1 MMQCCPRRLWLSLA
15 VLPLLSGCQIGVLN
29 PQGPVGAAQRLILLN
44 SVAIMLC
51 IVVPVIVMTLGFAWW
66 FRASNT
72 KATYLP
78 YWAYSGRLEFVVW
91 SIPALVV
98 LFLGGI
104 TWIGSHDLDPY
115 KPLDVGKEPLEVQ
128 VVSLD
133 WKWLFIYPTLNFAT
147 VNELVIPAGQPVHF
161 SLTSATVMNAFFVP
175 QLGSMIY
182 TMNGMQTELHLM
194 SDNPGSYHGL
204 SSHYSGDGFSDM
216 DFPVQAMARNDFDAF
231 IGKARGAGQPLDMAA
246 YGELVKESKDVSP
259 YTYKSVQSGLFDAI
273 IRRTAPEA
281 PGPQIGE
288 PSVNVSPRSKG

>member
-1 MMQCCPRRLWLSLA
+1 MQSRPRCLWLSLA
-15 VLPLLSGCQIGVLN
+15 VLPLLSGCQIGVLA
-29 PQGPVGAAQRLILLN
+29 PQGPVGEAQRLILLN

-51 IVVPVIVMTLGFAWW
+51 IVIPVIVMTFAFGWW

-72 KATYLP
+72 KARYLP

-161 SLTSATVMNAFFVP
+161 KLTSATVMSAFFVP

-182 TMNGMQTELHLM
+182 TMNGMETQLHLM
-194 SDNPGSYHGL
+194 ANKPGDLYGM
-204 SSHYSGDGFSDM
+204 SSHYNGDGFSDM
-216 DFPVQAMARNDFDAF
+216 DFKVRSLDRANFDAF
-231 IGKARGAGQPLDMAA
+231 IGKVKSGDQALDTATYGQ
-246 YGELVKESKDVSP
+246 LVQESKNVEP
-259 YTYKSVQSGLFDAI
+259 FTYKSVEQGLFDAI

-288 PSVNVSPRSKG
+288 PSVDVSPRSKS

>member
-1 MMQCCPRRLWLSLA
+1 MQSSARRSWLSLA
-15 VLPLLSGCQIGVLN
+15 VLPLLSGCHIGVLA
-29 PQGPVGAAQRLILLN
+29 PVGPVGAAQRLILLN

-51 IVVPVIVMTLGFAWW
+51 IVIPVILMTFAFGWY

-72 KATYLP
+72 KAKYLP

-104 TWIGSHDLDPY
+104 TWIGAHDLDPY
-115 KPLDVGKEPLEVQ
+115 RPLDVGKEPLEVQ

-161 SLTSATVMNAFFVP
+161 TLTSATVMNAFFVP

-182 TMNGMQTELHLM
+182 TMNGMQTELQLM
-194 SDNPGSYHGL
+194 ADRPAELYGM

-216 DFPVQAMARNDFDAF
+216 DFPVRALSRSDFDDF
-231 IGKARGAGQPLDMAA
+231 IGKVKTDGPVLDKAA
-246 YGELVKESKDVSP
+246 YGQLIQESKNVEP
-259 YTYKSVQSGLFDAI
+259 FTYRQVEQGLFGAI
-273 IRRTAPEA
+273 VRRTAPEA
-281 PGPQIGE
+281 PGPEIGE
-288 PSVNVSPRSKG
+288 PSVDVSPRSKS